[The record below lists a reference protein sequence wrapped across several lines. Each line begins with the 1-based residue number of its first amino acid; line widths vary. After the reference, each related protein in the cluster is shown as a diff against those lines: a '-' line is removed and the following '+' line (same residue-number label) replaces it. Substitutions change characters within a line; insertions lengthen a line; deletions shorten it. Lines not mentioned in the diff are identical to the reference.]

1 MRRQRDNFPMKEK
14 DKSSVEEQNEMEIS
28 DLPDNEFEV
37 TVMKMLPKLGRRM
50 NELSENFNRDR
61 KYEKPIR
68 TEEYKN

>member
-1 MRRQRDNFPMKEK
+1 MRRQRNNFPMKEK

-61 KYEKPIR
+61 KYEKSIR

>member
-1 MRRQRDNFPMKEK
+1 MKEK

-61 KYEKPIR
+61 KYEKSIR